1 MTPTPDA
8 SRQQPGTASTIIHGD
23 DMTLRIK
30 TFLLAAAVSL
40 AALAGTPARAQDYP
54 SKPITIVVPFAAGS
68 GTDQLARIMGQII
81 TSEYKVPVVVENK
94 AGASGFIAAQHVAK
108 APPDGYTVLMT
119 TNTTHAANEHLYKKL
134 PYDPVKDFT
143 PVTLLGKGQML
154 LMVNPA
160 SPVKSVADLIALAK
174 KSPGKLN
181 FGSGSSS
188 SRVAGELF
196 RQMTGIDVVHVPY
209 KSNPMAI
216 TDLIGGQVDFMFADA
231 PTALPQVNGGKL
243 RALAAS
249 GTKRMPA
256 AASIPTL
263 DESGVKG
270 YDMSYWTAVY
280 LPAGAPAAVTQR
292 LNEILVKVSNTAKAK
307 TFQSDTSMET
317 ATSTPEGLARF
328 QAAESQKWGRVIKAA
343 GIEPE

>member
-1 MTPTPDA
+1 MTIG
-8 SRQQPGTASTIIHGD
+8 S
-23 DMTLRIK
+23 K
-30 TFLLAAAVSL
+30 TFLVAAAVSL
-40 AALAGTPARAQDYP
+40 VALAGTSARAQDYP
-54 SKPITIVVPFAAGS
+54 NKPITIVVPFAPGS
-68 GTDQLARIMGQII
+68 GTDQMARMMGQII
-81 TSEYKVPVVVENK
+81 TNEYKIPVLVDDR
-94 AGASGFIAAQHVAK
+94 AGASGFIAAQYVAK

-143 PVTLLGKGQML
+143 PVTLLGKGYML

-160 SPVKSVADLIALAK
+160 SPIQSVGDLIATAK
-174 KSPGKLN
+174 KTPGKLN

-209 KSNPMAI
+209 KSNPLAI
-216 TDLIGGQVDFMFADA
+216 TDLIGGQIDFMFADA

-243 RALAAS
+243 RPLAAS
-249 GTKRMPA
+249 GTQRLAA
-256 AASIPTL
+256 AASVPTV
-263 DESGVKG
+263 DEAGVKG

-292 LNEILVKVSNTAKAK
+292 LNAIFVKVSSSPEAKA
-307 TFQSDTSMET
+307 FQANTSGET

-328 QAAESQKWGRVIKAA
+328 QAAESLKWGRVIRAA
-343 GIEPE
+343 GIQPE